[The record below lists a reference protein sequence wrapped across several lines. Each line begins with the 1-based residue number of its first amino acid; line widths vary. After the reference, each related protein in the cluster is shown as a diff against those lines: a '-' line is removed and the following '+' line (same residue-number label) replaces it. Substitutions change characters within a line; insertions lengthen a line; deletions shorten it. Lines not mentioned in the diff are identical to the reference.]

1 MISLVFIYL
10 RIMNM
15 LLEPSDAVDED
26 DDEDGDEDVDEE
38 NSFSIFMCC
47 VDSIAGV
54 FEDNIYS
61 LVVGE

>member
-1 MISLVFIYL
+1 
-10 RIMNM
+10 MNM

-26 DDEDGDEDVDEE
+26 GNEDVDEE
-38 NSFSIFMCC
+38 DSFSIYTCC

-54 FEDNIYS
+54 FEDNIHS